1 MISSKSLQLFSDHA
15 QKERLPMLRDEIAQ
29 ALTTALKAKDQRRV
43 STLRL
48 IMAAVKDRDIANR
61 GAGKDAV
68 ADDELLSILAKM
80 IKQREESAK
89 LYDEGNR
96 PELAADERAEI
107 QIIRGFLP
115 QQLGEAEMR
124 KAIADAVA
132 ETGAS
137 GVKDMGK
144 VMAVLKERFAGQ
156 MDFGKASGV
165 VKELLG

>member
-1 MISSKSLQLFSDHA
+1 
-15 QKERLPMLRDEIAQ
+15 MLRDEIAT
-29 ALTTALKAKDQRRV
+29 ALTNAQKAQDKGRV

-61 GAGKDAV
+61 GAGKEPV
-68 ADDELLSILAKM
+68 TDDELLSILAKM

-96 PELAADERAEI
+96 PELAVQERAEI
-107 QIIRGFLP
+107 EIIRAYQP
-115 QQLGEAEMR
+115 QQLDEAEIR
-124 KAIADAVA
+124 KAIAGVIG
-132 ETGAS
+132 EVGAG

-156 MDFGKASGV
+156 MDFSKASGM

>member
-1 MISSKSLQLFSDHA
+1 
-15 QKERLPMLRDEIAQ
+15 MLRDEIAQ
-29 ALTTALKAKDQRRV
+29 ALTMAQKAQDKPRV

-61 GAGKDAV
+61 GAGKEAV

-96 PELAADERAEI
+96 PELAGQERAEI
-107 QIIRGFLP
+107 EIIRGFLP
-115 QQLGEAEMR
+115 KQLDEAEMR
-124 KAIADAVA
+124 KAVAAVIAEA
-132 ETGAS
+132 GAS

-144 VMAVLKERFAGQ
+144 VMGLLKERFAGQ
-156 MDFGKASGV
+156 MDFSKANGI
-165 VKELLG
+165 VKELLQ